1 MTRIQKRNSHRWNSQ
16 TAEFCKCGQAQ
27 IEGILK
33 ILKDLKD
40 AKNFRRLGK
49 EIHGRQQHFVE
60 EEDLR
65 SQGCPRTGRL
75 VPGKIL
81 ISAPL
86 NGLAPHSF
94 LDGLRQLAS
103 PLRGSARCRS
113 PAPRLRLGVRYQA
126 QQFELLIQN

>member
-1 MTRIQKRNSHRWNSQ
+1 MDTEREKRGRPGIFSVSKIRTAHIVPDHR
-16 TAEFCKCGQAQ
+16 
-27 IEGILK
+27 ILK

-94 LDGLRQLAS
+94 LDGRTTWSECPL
-103 PLRGSARCRS
+103 PLRNYELHLRMS
-113 PAPRLRLGVRYQA
+113 PGMPAKCC
-126 QQFELLIQN
+126 IDC